1 MLLTQVE
8 VKPATGA
15 KKTTE
20 IGSLFAS
27 SSLSRSFLDPRGF
40 NFLRLT
46 FFCTSASH
54 ASRKQ
59 GRRFLEI
66 GYLQA

>member
-20 IGSLFAS
+20 IGSLFPS

-40 NFLRLT
+40 NFLLLT
-46 FFCTSASH
+46 FFA
-54 ASRKQ
+54 
-59 GRRFLEI
+59 L
-66 GYLQA
+66 LLVMQAESSGEGFWR